1 MGFHAKISPMANDLP
16 QPPFR
21 ERNPITHQ
29 IHKREVFWQITI
41 PVVIGAVIVL
51 AIASMVILATA
62 TGSGNVSDWADAS
75 LILMILPT
83 MLMVFILMLIL
94 AGPVYLITLSRKGM
108 NYDGTYQCRAK
119 LSHSSHQGLENKDS
133 GHWVG
138 ARRAGGGYRGLSA
151 GAECR
156 EKES

>member
-1 MGFHAKISPMANDLP
+1 MANDLP

-29 IHKREVFWQITI
+29 IHKREVFWQITV

-75 LILMILPT
+75 LILMIVPT

-94 AGPVYLITLSRKGM
+94 AGLIYLITRLLGVSPFFFRRIQDFFFLASLRVGKAADAATEPFLRGHAFM
-108 NYDGTYQCRAK
+108 ASLRALGRQK
-119 LSHSSHQGLENKDS
+119 RTDDDHK
-133 GHWVG
+133 
-138 ARRAGGGYRGLSA
+138 
-151 GAECR
+151 
-156 EKES
+156 